1 MKKLLAILIF
11 PCVSIGMTMH
21 LPAVA
26 QSVTSESGWQKI
38 IFSKPEDPK
47 AAIKMY
53 PISKGR
59 IAEVQRSGTPD
70 AVRVR
75 IAVTRSR
82 TRNVGLLLLYIDDS
96 GLHPY
101 FCGSHGCQLVV
112 YADEGNGYKEAA
124 VIEAFPLV
132 YLSTGG
138 SQVSLLFCGSLQ
150 GGGKWELKNHA
161 LVHVGSGTCPAV
173 NPHS

>member
-1 MKKLLAILIF
+1 MKKLLAILIL
-11 PCVSIGMTMH
+11 PLCVSIGMTMH

-26 QSVTSESGWQKI
+26 QGQSVRSESGWEKI

-59 IAEVQRSGTPD
+59 IEESQTPD
-70 AVRVR
+70 ALRVR

-96 GLHPY
+96 GRHPY
-101 FCGSHGCQLVV
+101 WCGSHGCRLVV

-124 VIEAFPLV
+124 DITAFPLV

-150 GGGKWELKNHA
+150 GGGKWELKNHV
-161 LVHVGSGTCPAV
+161 LVYVGSGTCPR
-173 NPHS
+173 